1 MSTQEQL
8 PREPLPNQLSR
19 QAPRQASPH
28 EVIGVGIAFG
38 VAGLYFMLGA
48 AGYLP
53 MPETNGP
60 TAIIFCA
67 GLAFVFAGLTC
78 VVRARSSA
86 LDRLHIESEMAD
98 TAPRW
103 TGVSTRMLAIG
114 AAGALAIIGSWVA
127 IGSGPRAFS
136 LSAPLAEMQTAGEA
150 VGRSVFALGAVI
162 AWISA
167 IALSIGTARKFFG
180 SSPSPSIVPPEPTD
194 QRPRSAMPR
203 ERERLTTPE

>member
-1 MSTQEQL
+1 MSTEEQL
-8 PREPLPNQLSR
+8 PSQLSR

-28 EVIGVGIAFG
+28 EIIGVGIAFS

-78 VVRARSSA
+78 VVRARASA
-86 LDRLHIESEMAD
+86 LNMLNIESEIAD

-103 TGVSTRMLAIG
+103 MGLSTRTSM
-114 AAGALAIIGSWVA
+114 
-127 IGSGPRAFS
+127 PP
-136 LSAPLAEMQTAGEA
+136 PLAAQSPLA
-150 VGRSVFALGAVI
+150 
-162 AWISA
+162 
-167 IALSIGTARKFFG
+167 SIINTNTCF
-180 SSPSPSIVPPEPTD
+180 
-194 QRPRSAMPR
+194 
-203 ERERLTTPE
+203 

>member
-1 MSTQEQL
+1 MSTH
-8 PREPLPNQLSR
+8 EPLPS

-28 EVIGVGIAFG
+28 EVIGVGIAFA

-48 AGYLP
+48 AGTLP

-86 LDRLHIESEMAD
+86 LDRLHIESEIAD
-98 TAPRW
+98 TAPRR

-114 AAGALAIIGSWVA
+114 AAGALATIGTWVA

-136 LSAPLAEMQTAGEA
+136 LSAPFVEMQTTGE
-150 VGRSVFALGAVI
+150 VLGRTVFGLG
-162 AWISA
+162 
-167 IALSIGTARKFFG
+167 
-180 SSPSPSIVPPEPTD
+180 
-194 QRPRSAMPR
+194 
-203 ERERLTTPE
+203 

>member
-1 MSTQEQL
+1 MSTEQL
-8 PREPLPNQLSR
+8 PS

-28 EVIGVGIAFG
+28 EVIGVGIAFA

-78 VVRARSSA
+78 VVRARAAA
-86 LDRLHIESEMAD
+86 LDTLNIENEIAD

-103 TGVSTRMLAIG
+103 MGLSTRMLAIG
-114 AAGALAIIGSWVA
+114 TAGALATIGSWVA
-127 IGSGPRAFS
+127 IGLGPRAFS
-136 LSAPLAEMQTAGEA
+136 LPAPFVAMQTAGEA
-150 VGRSVFALGAVI
+150 IGRAVFALGAVI
-162 AWISA
+162 AWIYA
-167 IALSIGTARKFFG
+167 IALTIDTVRKFFG

-194 QRPRSAMPR
+194 QRPRAGVPR